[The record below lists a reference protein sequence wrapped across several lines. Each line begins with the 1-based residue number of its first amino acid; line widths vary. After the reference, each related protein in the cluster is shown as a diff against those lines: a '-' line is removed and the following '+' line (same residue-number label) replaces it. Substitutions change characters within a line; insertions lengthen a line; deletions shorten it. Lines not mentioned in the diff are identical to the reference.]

1 MSIIDWLFGI
11 KLATRD
17 EIVTAFNKAL
27 DNIDEDAD
35 GQISI
40 GELYHLFRRILKEI
54 KK

>member
-11 KLATRD
+11 KVATRD
-17 EIVTAFNKAL
+17 EIVRAFNGAL
-27 DNIDEDAD
+27 DKVDEDAD

-40 GELYHLFRRILKEI
+40 GELYHMFKRILKEI